1 MLAKSIVVL
10 ALLMV
15 AQSAAATDKPLQHFS
30 CAIVRLYVAK
40 YSAPAAEAWA
50 RSHGATDVEIETAR
64 RCLPSDVQ
72 TASWA
77 ATSAPGSALK

>member
-1 MLAKSIVVL
+1 MMREIAAIIFVL
-10 ALLMV
+10 TLCQGAF
-15 AQSAAATDKPLQHFS
+15 ASDKPIPHFS

-50 RSHGATDVEIETAR
+50 RSHSATDVEIETAR
-64 RCLPSDVQ
+64 RCLGSSDVQ

-77 ATSAPGSALK
+77 ATFLK